1 MLSICLRDVRK
12 SNKEKK
18 SVAIHDEFFVCDSSG
33 YIRHWLMAGTK
44 VTPYTG
50 QMGSENQLRLEI
62 VDHEIVAPPGEIAL
76 GKPGPFGDPW
86 RYYSPGQNIFV
97 EQSGFY
103 HELSV
108 LDMYAATDVN
118 VPEDMDLPISLWACG
133 AADLW
138 VNGVHVCRH
147 VVPRYMYPEA
157 IPITLSLKSG
167 RNRLAARLQ
176 ALGVRDTRF
185 LFGVQALDSAEKLEI
200 WIPGPERLTEKLV
213 EMEAWLQGVRAE
225 GRDTLRASEPAPLS
239 ASLKLRAKTLNW
251 PTGED
256 RLTFDPVGQTN
267 LVLSVEFEG
276 QELKR
281 SFDIPANRII
291 ASSKGSSL
299 EEHRRDVIRH
309 IARSGRGVRNVLARH
324 TLGERSDDD
333 EDIIFRTLGRIDG
346 RPDCADF
353 DLATLL
359 RLYMGDSLTEKERER
374 VKQTALAFRYWSD
387 EPGTDAMCFGS
398 ENHSLLFHGCQLIA
412 GRMFP
417 DEIFSNSGRTG
428 SEQAETGRTRCL
440 DWLHRVEENGFLEFL
455 SSTYMPLTA
464 AALLNL
470 VDFSGDEDISRRA
483 AALVDNIF
491 ETLAMHSFD
500 GVTVGPQG
508 RVYRGVLYPDSSGTQ
523 AMLAYAAPEAVVSH
537 NDWLSFVAAS
547 AGYRPPEN
555 IVDLMRKP
563 VSKLYRQA
571 HVEIQ
576 LEKSS
581 DYLLTSL
588 QIPAS
593 FQKTRPGEAPPN
605 TGRSVYPGMR
615 GYQQHLWHATL
626 GRDCQV
632 FVNHPGASFDLSSSR
647 PGFWYGNGVFPHI
660 EQRGATIMLMF
671 DIPESHP
678 IHFTH
683 AHWPSDAFDK
693 QEIREHWAFGAKGTG
708 YMALWCSQPLGLH
721 SDVLTD
727 RELRAYGLKVAW
739 IGFCAG
745 AGEVA
750 SFDSFVRNCINM
762 RPEFHVGSLVL
773 SLEGVRITVAAKS

>member
-1 MLSICLRDVRK
+1 MVTHHK
-12 SNKEKK
+12 
-18 SVAIHDEFFVCDSSG
+18 FFVCDSSG
-33 YIRHWLMAGTK
+33 YISHWLIAGTK

-50 QMGSENQLRLEI
+50 QMRSENQLRLEI
-62 VDHEIVAPPGEIAL
+62 VDPEIVAPPGEIAL
-76 GKPGPFGDPW
+76 DKPSPFSDPW

-97 EQSGFY
+97 EQSSFY

-118 VPEDMDLPISLWACG
+118 VPENMDLPISLWACG
-133 AADLW
+133 VADLW
-138 VNGVHVCRH
+138 VNGMHVCRH

-157 IPITLSLKSG
+157 IAITLSLKSG
-167 RNRLAARLQ
+167 RNRLAMRLQ

-185 LFGVQALDSAEKLEI
+185 LLGVQALDSAEKLQI
-200 WIPGPERLTEKLV
+200 WIPGPEKLTEKLV
-213 EMEAWLQGVRAE
+213 EIEAWLQGVRAE
-225 GRDTLRASEPAPLS
+225 GRDTLRAREPAPLS
-239 ASLKLRAKTLNW
+239 ANLRLRGKTLDW
-251 PTGED
+251 PAGED
-256 RLTFDPVGQTN
+256 RITFDPVGQTN
-267 LVLSVEFEG
+267 LVLSVQFEG
-276 QELKR
+276 QDLKR
-281 SFDIPANRII
+281 SFDIPANRVIV
-291 ASSKGSSL
+291 SSKANSVK
-299 EEHRRDVIRH
+299 EHRRDVIRR
-309 IARSGRGVRNVLARH
+309 IAGSGKGVRNVLARH
-324 TLGERSDDD
+324 TLGERSNND
-333 EDIIFRTLGRIDG
+333 EDIIFSTLDRIDG

-412 GRMFP
+412 GRLFP
-417 DEIFSNSGRTG
+417 DEIFSNTGRTG
-428 SEQAETGRTRCL
+428 SEQAEIGKTRCL

-470 VDFSGDEDISRRA
+470 VDFSGDEDMSRRA

-523 AMLAYAAPEAVVSH
+523 AMLAYASPEAVISY

-547 AGYRPPEN
+547 ANYRPPEN
-555 IVDLMRKP
+555 TVDLMQKP
-563 VSKLYRQA
+563 VSKLYRQV

-576 LEKSS
+576 LEKTS

-593 FQKTRPGEAPPN
+593 FQNARPGEAPPN

-626 GRDCQV
+626 GRDCHV

-647 PGFWYGNGVFPHI
+647 PGFWYGNGVFPRT
-660 EQRGATIMLMF
+660 EQREGMIMQIF
-671 DIPESHP
+671 NIPESHP

-683 AHWPSDAFDK
+683 AHWPGDAFDK
-693 QEIREHWAFGAKGTG
+693 QEIHEHWAFGAKGTG
-708 YMALWCSQPLGLH
+708 YMALWCSQPLQLH

-727 RELRAYGLKVAW
+727 RELRAYGLKVGW

-745 AGEVA
+745 AEEVG
-750 SFDSFVRNCINM
+750 SFESFVQTCLNM
-762 RPEFHVGSLVL
+762 RPEFDDENLNL
-773 SLEGVRITVAAKS
+773 RLEGDELSYE